1 MKINNSQNLKRGGKV
16 LAAAAAFTAL
26 LLFPPIHAILVLINF
41 IAHLVVL
48 SIQWITS
55 LLPRPALHERELP
68 QSEPFISIHVPA
80 HNEPPELLK
89 ETLRSLS
96 RLRYQNYEVIVI
108 DNNTTDEALWRP
120 IEEYCIQLG
129 RKFRF
134 FHVENLAGYKAGA
147 LNYIRPHIDPRAEY
161 VFVVDA
167 DYVVNRNALR
177 RGLAYF
183 TDPKVGL
190 VQFPQDYR
198 NIGRGNLG
206 IALDF
211 KHFFSGYMTMANV
224 LNCVPSTGTLS
235 FISLR
240 ALRTLDGFDTH
251 VITEDADLGLR
262 LSLKGFRAVFV
273 NEVIGQGV
281 MPYDLES
288 LKKQRWRWA
297 FGNAQI
303 LKLNWRALLLG
314 RQLNWRQKLGY
325 MSHLT
330 AWFNFNLIPSL
341 SLISLAPVALFG
353 RPTPVQHSIIQISAF
368 TLLSFLILRFGTI
381 YRSLRRD
388 GHTLRE
394 IGLAYLT
401 HVGLGWIFS
410 ASWIKCLIDHRS
422 PFIRTNKFIGRLM
435 PGPLQNTIAEL
446 GMGAALLLTAG
457 LLVFTDYVFGP
468 VAALVMCSARF
479 LVYWVWR
486 QTETTWRLSRQ
497 MFEPRTPGSAF
508 SSAPLPV
515 VGTAPLIAE
524 PPQTAEA
531 A

>member
-1 MKINNSQNLKRGGKV
+1 MHTNTIQNFKRAGKV
-16 LAAAAAFTAL
+16 LGGCAAFAVL
-26 LLFPPIHAILVLINF
+26 LLLPPLHACVVLVNF
-41 IAHLVVL
+41 VAHLIIL
-48 SIQWITS
+48 SLQWITS

-68 QSEPFISIHVPA
+68 ESEPFVSIHVPA

-96 RLRYQNYEVIVI
+96 RLRYHNYEVIVI
-108 DNNTTDEALWRP
+108 DNNTTDESLWRP
-120 IEEYCIQLG
+120 IEEYCAQLG
-129 RKFRF
+129 SKFRF
-134 FHVENLAGYKAGA
+134 FHVENLPGYKAGA
-147 LNYIRPHIDPRAEY
+147 LNYIRPLIDSRAEY

-167 DYVVNRNALR
+167 DYVVNRDALR

-183 TDPKVGL
+183 TNPKIGL

-224 LNCVPSTGTLS
+224 LHCVPSTGTLS

-240 ALRTLDGFDTH
+240 ALRTLDGFDTQ

-262 LSLKGFRAVFV
+262 LCLKGFRAVFV
-273 NEVIGQGV
+273 NEIIGQGL

-303 LKLNWRALLLG
+303 LKLNWRALFLG
-314 RQLNWRQKLGY
+314 RQLKWSQKLGFLA
-325 MSHLT
+325 HLT

-341 SLISLAPVALFG
+341 SLIALAPFALLG
-353 RPTPVQHSIIQISAF
+353 DLSPAQHSIIQVSAF
-368 TLLSFLILRFGTI
+368 TLLSFLILRFGI
-381 YRSLRRD
+381 IFRSLHQD
-388 GHTLRE
+388 GHSLRE
-394 IGLAYLT
+394 IWLAYLT

-422 PFIRTNKFIGRLM
+422 PFIRTNKFIGHLM
-435 PGPLQNTIAEL
+435 PGPLRHTFAEL
-446 GMGAALLLTAG
+446 GLGAALLVTTG
-457 LLVFTDYVFGP
+457 MLVFTDYVFGP
-468 VAALVMCSARF
+468 IAALVMCSARF

-486 QTETTWRLSRQ
+486 QTQATWRLSCQ
-497 MFEPRTPGSAF
+497 ILEPRSPLHVVETP
-508 SSAPLPV
+508 V
-515 VGTAPLIAE
+515 LIQE
-524 PPQTAEA
+524 PAQPAEA

>member
-1 MKINNSQNLKRGGKV
+1 MQIKQTQNLKRGGKILAV
-16 LAAAAAFTAL
+16 LAAFTAL
-26 LLFPPIHAILVLINF
+26 LLFPAIHAILVLINL
-41 IAHLVVL
+41 IVHLVVL
-48 SIQWITS
+48 SLQWITS
-55 LLPRPALHERELP
+55 LLPRPALQERELP
-68 QSEPFISIHVPA
+68 ESEPFVSIHVPA

-108 DNNTTDEALWRP
+108 DNNTADETLWRP
-120 IEEYCIQLG
+120 IERYCAQLG
-129 RKFRF
+129 PRFRF
-134 FHVENLAGYKAGA
+134 FHVENLPGYKAGA
-147 LNYIRPHIDPRAEY
+147 LNYIRPHIDSRAEY

-167 DYVVNRNALR
+167 DYIVNRNALR

-183 TDPKVGL
+183 THPKIGL

-198 NIGRGNLG
+198 NIGRGNQG

-235 FISLR
+235 FISLG
-240 ALRTLDGFDTH
+240 ALRTLDGFDTQ

-262 LSLKGFRAVFV
+262 LSLKGFSAVFV

-303 LKLNWRALLLG
+303 LKLNWRELFLG
-314 RQLNWRQKLGY
+314 RQLGWRQKLGFL
-325 MSHLT
+325 SHLT
-330 AWFNFNLIPSL
+330 AWFNFNLVPSL
-341 SLISLAPVALFG
+341 SLIALAPVALFG
-353 RPTPVQHSIIQISAF
+353 EPTPLQHFTIQASAF

-381 YRSLRRD
+381 FSSLRRD
-388 GHTLRE
+388 GHTMRE
-394 IGLAYLT
+394 IWLAYLT

-410 ASWIKCLIDHRS
+410 ASWIKCLFDHRS
-422 PFIRTNKFIGRLM
+422 PFIRTNKFVGRMM
-435 PGPLQNTIAEL
+435 PGPLRNTFAEL

-457 LLVFTDYVFGP
+457 LLVITDYVFGP
-468 VAALVMCSARF
+468 IAALVMCSARF

-486 QTETTWRLSRQ
+486 QTQTTWRLSCQ
-497 MFEPRTPGSAF
+497 LIEPRSPFPVTD
-508 SSAPLPV
+508 SAPVQV
-515 VGTAPLIAE
+515 VGARPLIPE
-524 PPQTAEA
+524 SSQTAEA